1 MKKISVYI
9 ISICLGLLSIGQTAP
24 IDINTA
30 SAAAIVE
37 NLSNIGPVK
46 AEAIIEYRQKNG
58 PFQSTSD
65 LLKVKGIGEKTIAD
79 NREKILFNLQQIEE
93 EGKTNQKNAVKN
105 TTETTTETPLDETIQ
120 STTADK

>member
-9 ISICLGLLSIGQTAP
+9 ISICLSLLSIGQTAP

-65 LLKVKGIGEKTIAD
+65 LLKVKGIGEKTIAE
-79 NREKILFNLQQIEE
+79 NREKILFNPQIEE

-105 TTETTTETPLDETIQ
+105 TTETTTETQLDETIQ
-120 STTADK
+120 PTTADK